1 MEKFARFIVR
11 TRNLLFMLLLLF
23 AIAGVHLAGGVVVNT
38 DMTELLPDDS
48 QVRSGILI
56 MEDEFGDNNTANL
69 QVMFEGLEDNDER
82 QEIYEQLNEIEN
94 VALVVFDA
102 ESEAHVL
109 EEFTLYTIVLEQGM
123 TRDDERV
130 LVRAIQE
137 AFYEFDIDLS
147 GQIAGVYIELNMMLI
162 TVPTVIIL
170 TMILFFMCRSWFEP
184 IIFFINIGIALLIN
198 MGTNVIFDSISDI
211 TQMIAGLLQVVLSM
225 DYSIIFL
232 NRYRQEKEKMP
243 VGGNRKIAM
252 KNAIKNSFSTISGI
266 SFTTIVGMLMLAFM
280 TFAIGADIGFV
291 IAKGVFA
298 SLVCVFGVMPSLIL
312 RCEKLIE
319 KTEKPVLKL
328 NMSGVGRL
336 GHKARYVVGVFFV
349 LLFAGAFFLQNQIV
363 ITYAEVDYD
372 PVHQVFDLDNR
383 FIILYDNA
391 DEANM
396 ADFVSAFEEV
406 DDVISIMAYSNML
419 GMGLSE
425 EELVGMLE
433 QEMEM
438 DPEMAPMFVNLV
450 FMNYFEVDP
459 PEVTINDFSAFLQWQ
474 LPQVPMFAD
483 VMSPEDLQALN
494 YASWQVDHYTFHY
507 VPQNAEYFAGLWQMD
522 PELVTQLL
530 YVFGLFQQQAAAE
543 QAALQAQNPYGQYGY
558 PADGEESDENGEDEV
573 DDGEEVGQ
581 TMTLRSFINYL
592 VDDMAE
598 IELFTPFFTEEV
610 LEELEEIDSQLSEGA
625 ELFVAEN
632 YSRLIITTTVPF
644 ETDETFIFMDH
655 MMAQLEYYLEGDFYV
670 VGTSALPHE
679 MRQTFPDE
687 HRLITSLTMIAF
699 FVVAAISF
707 RSIAVSAIL
716 AIVIQASVFVT
727 MGVTYFQDG
736 GIMFIPLIIAQ
747 VLLKSLVIDYGIL
760 YTANYIEARKE
771 HGVKDAMI
779 AALNNS
785 IHIILTSGLI
795 VVLVTFVV
803 GLLFRDVNAAIADI
817 LLLIAQGSFVGIMI
831 SVFILP
837 SLVAIFDRFVIKAKA
852 KVH

>member
-1 MEKFARFIVR
+1 MENFARFIVR
-11 TRNLLFMLLLLF
+11 TRNLLFGLLF
-23 AIAGVHLAGGVVVNT
+23 VSAIAGTHFAGLVVVNT
-38 DMTELLPDDS
+38 DITELLPDDS
-48 QVRSGILI
+48 QVRAGILT
-56 MEDEFGDNNTANL
+56 MEEEFGDNNTANL
-69 QVMFEGLEDNDER
+69 QVMLEGLADDDER

-94 VALVVFDA
+94 VALVIFDA
-102 ESEAHVL
+102 ESDAHVL
-109 EEFTLYTIVLEQGM
+109 DEFTLYTIVLEQGM
-123 TRDDERV
+123 TRDDERA
-130 LVRAIQE
+130 LVRAIQDE
-137 AFYEFDIDLS
+137 FYDFDLELS

-170 TMILFFMCRSWFEP
+170 TIILFFMCRSWFEP
-184 IIFFINIGIALLIN
+184 VIFFINIGIALLIN
-198 MGTNVIFDSISDI
+198 MGTNVMFDSISDI

-232 NRYRQEKEKMP
+232 NRYRQEKAKMP

-252 KNAIKNSFSTISGI
+252 KNAVKNSFSTISGI

-291 IAKGVFA
+291 IAKGVFI
-298 SLVCVFGVMPSLIL
+298 SLICVFGVMPSLIL

-328 NMSGVGRL
+328 KMDGIGRL

-349 LLFAGAFFLQNQIV
+349 LLFAGAFMLQNQIV

-383 FIILYDNA
+383 FVILYDNE

-396 ADFVSAFEEV
+396 ANFVRTFEEAR
-406 DDVISIMAYSNML
+406 DVIDIIAYSNIL
-419 GMGLSE
+419 GEGLTE
-425 EELVGMLE
+425 EELVGMLT

-438 DPEMAPMFVNLV
+438 DPEMAPLFIHLV
-450 FMNYFEVDP
+450 FMNYFEVEA
-459 PEVTINDFSAFLQWQ
+459 PEVTINLFSHFLQFQ
-474 LPQVPMFAD
+474 LPQIPMFAD
-483 VMSPEDLQALN
+483 VMTPEERYLLS

-507 VPQNAEYFAGLWQMD
+507 VPQNAAYFAGLWEMD
-522 PELVTQLL
+522 LELVVQLL
-530 YVFGLFQQQAAAE
+530 YVFDLFQQQAAAE
-543 QAALQAQNPYGQYGY
+543 QAALQAQHNPYGQYGDNAY
-558 PADGEESDENGEDEV
+558 GEESEENGDEEAEY
-573 DDGEEVGQ
+573 EEVGQ
-581 TMTLRSFINYL
+581 TMALRNFINYL
-592 VDDMAE
+592 VDDMSE
-598 IELFTPFFTEEV
+598 IELFAPFFTEEV
-610 LEELEEIDSQLSEGA
+610 LEELEEVNSQLSEGA
-625 ELFVAEN
+625 DLFVAEN
-632 YSRLIITTTVPF
+632 YSRIIINTTVDF
-644 ETDETFIFMDH
+644 ETDETFVFMDE
-655 MMAQLEYYLEGDFYV
+655 MIRQLEYYLEGDFYV
-670 VGTSALPHE
+670 VGTSALPYE

-687 HRLITSLTMIAF
+687 YRLITILTTIAF

-747 VLLKSLVIDYGIL
+747 VLLKSRVIDYGIL

-771 HGVKDAMI
+771 HDVKDAMVT
-779 AALNNS
+779 ALNNS
-785 IHIILTSGLI
+785 IHTILTSGLI

-803 GLLFRDVNAAIADI
+803 GLIFRDVNAAIADI
-817 LLLIAQGSFVGIMI
+817 LLLIAQGCFVGIMI